1 MAKQNNNAEILE
13 LQSIISTMKME
24 LEELK
29 LQVSETKKKGGKPK
43 VEKVAK
49 LYPKLNGHYFQLNT
63 EIIPEIEL
71 NQLKEKLNGLLNN
84 SDYKSE
90 IEKIQLGRAILNNFH
105 EKGEIYFWSPNQEKL
120 MFGPI
125 RSGMKNSTQEQLF
138 NIPLNY
144 LIDLGNGVE
153 EKTGRINLE
162 NKLNFESFKIIEV
175 ETTKIKKLTEKLNKL
190 SQK

>member
-1 MAKQNNNAEILE
+1 MAKHTNADLLTIVATLTEKVEALE
-13 LQSIISTMKME
+13 LQ
-24 LEELK
+24 L
-29 LQVSETKKKGGKPK
+29 SETKKRGGKPK
-43 VEKVAK
+43 VEKIAK

-84 SDYKSE
+84 SEYKSE
-90 IEKIQLGRAILNNFH
+90 IEKIQLGRAILNNYS
-105 EKGEIYFWSPNQEKL
+105 ENGEIYFWAPNQDKL

-125 RSGMKNSTQEQLF
+125 RSGMNNSTQEQLF

-144 LIDLGNGVE
+144 LIDLGNAVE

-162 NKLNFESFKIIEV
+162 NKLNFENFKIQEIELN
-175 ETTKIKKLTEKLNKL
+175 KIKKLTKQLNQL